1 MSASY
6 FKKFAGIWS
15 VSAALFGFN
24 QENHLT
30 LPSDTLNSCSSFF
43 CCSKYQRIIV
53 FSGIAFKFIGCDR

>member
-24 QENHLT
+24 QENHL
-30 LPSDTLNSCSSFF
+30 PSDTLNSCSSFF
-43 CCSKYQRIIV
+43 CCSKYQRRIV
-53 FSGIAFKFIGCDR
+53 FSGTAIKFIGCDR